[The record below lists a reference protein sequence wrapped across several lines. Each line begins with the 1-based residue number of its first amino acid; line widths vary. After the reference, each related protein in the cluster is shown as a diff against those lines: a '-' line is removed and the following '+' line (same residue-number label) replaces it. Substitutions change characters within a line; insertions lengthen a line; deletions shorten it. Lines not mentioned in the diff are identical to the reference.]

1 MTQIGDKLRRARE
14 EKGYDFQRVAEETR
28 IAKHYLAALEAE
40 DFSVFPGDPYAIGFL
55 RNYAE
60 YLGLDSNELA
70 ASFRTIRIQEQPVP
84 IQELIPA
91 RRTNPLV
98 FVVVALVVVVLAL
111 AAYLV
116 FGRGKD
122 DPGASL
128 SAPHVPVEY
137 RMDAPSIE
145 KRLWAG
151 DSILVSVGSETWK
164 VVLSDLGDGAI
175 FDTPMGQ
182 RRLSL
187 GEETAIDFDKNGQPD
202 LRILLTDLDKKNS
215 SRGANL
221 RLSLIGTFPQVAPA
235 TDAAVPAT
243 GSPQAAA
250 ATAEGAAGM
259 TASQTA
265 PREGAIFEGQ
275 KSSYPFVVSISFRAP
290 CMFRYEVDKRDR
302 DERYYA
308 KGDTVSINA
317 NNMVRLWASNAQAA
331 VVLVQA
337 SGGKTSAID
346 LGDPGEVAVKRIAW
360 TQNDNGSYTLSLFDV
375 D

>member
-14 EKGYDFQRVAEETR
+14 EKGFDFERVAEETR
-28 IAKHYLAALEAE
+28 IAKHYLAALEEE

-60 YLGLDSNELA
+60 FLGLDSNELA

-84 IQELIPA
+84 IQQLIPA

-98 FVVVALVVVVLAL
+98 FVVVALALVVAAL
-111 AAYLV
+111 AAFLM
-116 FGRGKD
+116 FGRGKG

-128 SAPHVPVEY
+128 SAPHVPTEY

-151 DSILVSVGSETWK
+151 DSMLVSVGSETWK
-164 VVLSDLGDGAI
+164 VVLAVLGDGAI

-221 RLSLIGTFPQVAPA
+221 RFSLIGASPQVAPTA
-235 TDAAVPAT
+235 PAT
-243 GSPQAAA
+243 ASAAGSPQAAT
-250 ATAEGAAGM
+250 ATAEGSAGQGP
-259 TASQTA
+259 SQTV

-275 KSSYPFVVSISFRAP
+275 KSSYPFVVSVSFRAP